1 MCAMEIMHTMASE
14 AIAQRPKRRYYSPE
28 LKTQVVAECQAAGS
42 SVAGVALTHGI
53 NANIVHRWLRERAC
67 QLQAV
72 APQEFVPLTLEAP
85 AVDLPK
91 ASAAPAKAE
100 HDIRIEVRRG
110 TGTVTVNWPLEGA
123 ASCAAWLRDW
133 LR

>member
-1 MCAMEIMHTMASE
+1 MCTMKIMHTMASE
-14 AIAQRPKRRYYSPE
+14 AIAGRPKRRFYSPE
-28 LKTQVVAECQAAGS
+28 LKTQVVAECQAQGA
-42 SVAGVALTHGI
+42 SVAGVALAHGI

-72 APQEFVPLTLEAP
+72 IPQEFLPLTLQAT
-85 AVDLPK
+85 
-91 ASAAPAKAE
+91 AAPAKAE
-100 HDIRIEVRRG
+100 RDIRIEVRRS
-110 TGTVTVNWPLEGA
+110 TGSVTVNWPLEGA

>member
-1 MCAMEIMHTMASE
+1 MEIMHTMASE

-42 SVAGVALTHGI
+42 SVAGVALAHGI
-53 NANIVHRWLRERAC
+53 NANIVHRWLREH
-67 QLQAV
+67 
-72 APQEFVPLTLEAP
+72 APQTVQAIQNDFVPLTLEASTVEQP
-85 AVDLPK
+85 LAE
-91 ASAAPAKAE
+91 AAPDRTSR
-100 HDIRIEVRRG
+100 DIRVEVRRSAG
-110 TGTVTVNWPLEGA
+110 VVTVNWPLEGA